1 MTKNMNFSVII
12 PAYLEE
18 ENLQIIL
25 PELQEEI
32 AKITK
37 EYEVLVIDT
46 MIILKT
52 FVQSMALSI

>member
-46 MIILKT
+46 MKSKDNT
-52 FVQSMALSI
+52 